1 MGEPLTN
8 KGNNVENKAVNN
20 VKHRMLKLL
29 AKGKIGKTV
38 LTMSVRDHNAVVRK
52 KAFNELYEAE
62 LIETALNFN
71 ATPGRPKTLVR
82 ITNKGKQVLKDYKKE
97 NWQ

>member
-1 MGEPLTN
+1 M
-8 KGNNVENKAVNN
+8 KDKAVTN

-29 AKGKIGKTV
+29 AKGKIPKTV

-52 KAFNELYEAE
+52 KAFNQLYEHE

-71 ATPGRPKTLVR
+71 AMPGRPKTMVR
-82 ITNKGKQVLKDYKKE
+82 ITNKGKQELKKFSKE
-97 NWQ
+97 NWK

>member
-1 MGEPLTN
+1 MEQKT
-8 KGNNVENKAVNN
+8 VNN

-29 AKGKIGKTV
+29 AQGKISKTV
-38 LTMSVRDHNAVVRK
+38 LTMSVRDHNALVRK
-52 KAFNELYEAE
+52 KAFKQLYDEGF
-62 LIETALNFN
+62 IETALNFN

-82 ITNKGKQVLKDYKKE
+82 ITNKGKQALKEYKKE